1 MYLAKVMFD
10 TDDRENAKRLLRS
23 VLHRDPTN
31 ETAWYHL
38 AVTQENNAIKILQ
51 KKPQT
56 RTMEEAEQAIQDL
69 EQALATFKRLAE
81 TGLPARKSR
90 CLKHAEWCKKRCK
103 RAWSI

>member
-1 MYLAKVMFD
+1 MNLGNIFVKKEVYSGAITKYETALRRVPDNEYNEIAMYLAKVMFD

-56 RTMEEAEQAIQDL
+56 RSM
-69 EQALATFKRLAE
+69 
-81 TGLPARKSR
+81 
-90 CLKHAEWCKKRCK
+90 
-103 RAWSI
+103 